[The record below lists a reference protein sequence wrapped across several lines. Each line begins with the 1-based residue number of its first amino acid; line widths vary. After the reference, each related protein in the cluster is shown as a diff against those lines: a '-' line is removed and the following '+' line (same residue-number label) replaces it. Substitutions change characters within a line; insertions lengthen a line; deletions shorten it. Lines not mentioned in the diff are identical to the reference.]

1 MSEQLV
7 WPSPG
12 TKKIS
17 LCSINRAEIWKL
29 NNLKLKT
36 HSALFQSPWINWMYC
51 GWPQVHLWQE
61 DLWCLS
67 QALLHSHS
75 GWRVLV
81 MMHDWEQSWQPFSF
95 LEFSSLVRCSVP
107 IGPSWQ
113 WSWSNCLQVLQS
125 SPSFRFI
132 EYGPNISEPV
142 FPPFLCFP
150 RNFTNFE
157 NLLLSFNR
165 FSVPAPPSAWGP
177 SLFLLS
183 PYMLEASWI
192 FIIIFFSFI
201 QSTVPKI
208 L

>member
-7 WPSPG
+7 WPGPG

-17 LCSINRAEIWKL
+17 LCSINSAEIWKL

-36 HSALFQSPWINWMYC
+36 YSALFQSPWINWMYC
-51 GWPQVHLWQE
+51 GWPQVHLWKE
-61 DLWCLS
+61 DLWRLS
-67 QALLHSHS
+67 QALLQSHS

-81 MMHDWEQSWQPFSF
+81 MMHNSEQSWQPFSF
-95 LEFSSLVRCSVP
+95 LEFSSLVQCSVP
-107 IGPSWQ
+107 IGPSWW

-125 SPSFRFI
+125 SPSLRFI
-132 EYGPNISEPV
+132 EQGPTISEAI

-150 RNFTNFE
+150 KNNSTNFE
-157 NLLLSFNR
+157 NLLLSFSR
-165 FSVPAPPSAWGP
+165 FSVPAHPSTRGP

-183 PYMLEASWI
+183 PYMLEASCI
-192 FIIIFFSFI
+192 FFFFSFI
-201 QSTVPKI
+201 RSTVPKI